1 MFRIVCLSKN
11 YRKFKIYSFMVMSN
25 SRCYLLIRVSLI
37 LNFQGFLDVNPKI
50 KRRIGLP
57 YMLELLWVIIVSI
70 A

>member
-1 MFRIVCLSKN
+1 
-11 YRKFKIYSFMVMSN
+11 MVMSN